1 MWFKMGELHIA
12 RCWFNSSQL
21 MAISF
26 GHRQS
31 LTRDWLM
38 DFTCKCQTKAAATR
52 RSPLQIVQQRLMLQ
66 LLHLLQ
72 PQLRPQRW
80 RCPWLGNWD
89 PMNGRNFWRPTGS
102 CSHRQVG
109 DGQIRI
115 RPFQWSKPKNHS
127 QIFFLCTCGAGQ
139 VALRERE
146 LQVFNWRSQ
155 ADSNTLKAQEPPVSV
170 RVFTCFYHLPC
181 VVANISTLHESSQ
194 QLARGVAW

>member
-1 MWFKMGELHIA
+1 
-12 RCWFNSSQL
+12 
-21 MAISF
+21 
-26 GHRQS
+26 
-31 LTRDWLM
+31 M

-52 RSPLQIVQQRLMLQ
+52 RSPPQIVQQRLMLQ

-89 PMNGRNFWRPTGS
+89 PMNGRNSWRPTGS

-109 DGQIRI
+109 DGRKYE
-115 RPFQWSKPKNHS
+115 FDHS
-127 QIFFLCTCGAGQ
+127 NDLSLKTAVRFFFLCTCGAGQ

-194 QLARGVAW
+194 QLARGVA